1 VEGNLDL
8 QEIPKPVPILKKRA
22 PRKKVVMVKDENEK
36 GEIFFKNWVDG
47 EVPNLIALKG

>member
-1 VEGNLDL
+1 
-8 QEIPKPVPILKKRA
+8 
-22 PRKKVVMVKDENEK
+22 MVKDENEK